1 MKTIVFQQVAVKEY
15 VSPAMTTMQLCSEG
29 VLCGSVNG
37 ILDLDYIYDEED
49 KEQSH
54 EEDSVFNF
62 GSCCDSMRLRA

>member
-1 MKTIVFQQVAVKEY
+1 MLKKAYNHKKLINKYHMKTIVFQQVAVKEY

-49 KEQSH
+49 KE
-54 EEDSVFNF
+54 
-62 GSCCDSMRLRA
+62 